1 MALSDLKL
9 KALLKNPQP
18 GKYADKDGL
27 FIRVDTKGAGRW
39 HWKIRNGGKETSVSY
54 GAYPQTSLAQA
65 RELHAAAKQQRKQG
79 INPNEVKREAKVK
92 KVADAASSFE
102 AVARAWFENWRVTV
116 SPGYAD
122 RVIRRLEGDVFP
134 WLGTDS
140 ISSIAPQKVLAT
152 LRRIESRGVFETTH
166 RVHESIQQVFRFAIA
181 EGRVEINPASE
192 LRDALKKAEAK
203 RHFPAITDPA
213 RLGELLRACDDY
225 RGTHVVR
232 AALQLLPLVFVRPG
246 ELRCAEWSEFDL
258 DNATWTIPAAR
269 MKRRKAGKLFGDPH
283 IVPLSTQ
290 AVAILRELH
299 PLTKSG
305 AYVFRGERHHDR
317 PMSDM
322 AIVAALRG
330 MGFAND
336 EMVAHGF
343 RATARTM
350 LAERLRIDEKFIEA
364 QLAHTVKDTLGRAYN
379 RTQFLAERVEMMQTW
394 ADYLDRL
401 RWGADVLQMPVRAA

>member
-18 GKYADKDGL
+18 GKYSDGGGL
-27 FIRVDTKGAGRW
+27 YLRVDDKGRGRW
-39 HWKIRNGGKETSVSY
+39 QWKIRVAGKETSVSY
-54 GAYPQTSLAQA
+54 GAYPDTSLAQA
-65 RELHAAAKQQRKQG
+65 RELHAAAKLLQKQG
-79 INPNEVKREAKVK
+79 INPNEAKREAKVSK
-92 KVADAASSFE
+92 IADATNSFE
-102 AVARAWFENWRVTV
+102 TVARAWFENWRVTV

-122 RVIRRLEGDVFP
+122 RVIRRLEADVFP
-134 WLGTDS
+134 WLGTEP
-140 ISSIAPQKVLAT
+140 IGAITPQKVLAT

-166 RVHESIQQVFRFAIA
+166 RVHESIQQVFRFAVA
-181 EGRVEINPASE
+181 ENRVEINPASE
-192 LRDALKKAEAK
+192 LKGALKKAEVK
-203 RHFPAITDPA
+203 RHFPAITDPL
-213 RLGELLRACDDY
+213 RMGELLRACDDY

-232 AALQLLPLVFVRPG
+232 AALRLLPLVFVRPG
-246 ELRCAEWSEFDL
+246 ELRCAAWPEFDL
-258 DNATWTIPAAR
+258 DKAIWTIPAAR

-290 AVAILRELH
+290 AVEILRELQ
-299 PLTKSG
+299 PLTGKSD
-305 AYVFRGERHHDR
+305 YVFRGERHHDR

-343 RATARTM
+343 RASARTM
-350 LAERLRIDEKFIEA
+350 LAERLDIDETVIEA

-379 RTQFLAERVEMMQTW
+379 RTQFLDKRKAMMQTW

-401 RWGADVLQMPVRAA
+401 RKGADVLQLPVRAA

>member
-1 MALSDLKL
+1 MALSDVKL

-27 FIRVDTKGAGRW
+27 FMRIDAKGAGRW
-39 HWKIRNGGKETSVSY
+39 HWKVRIGGKETWVSY
-54 GAYPQTSLAQA
+54 GAYPATSLAQA
-65 RELHAAAKQQRKQG
+65 RELHAAAKLQRKQG
-79 INPNEVKREAKVK
+79 INPNEAKRDAKAQ

-102 AVARAWFENWRVTV
+102 AVARAWFENWRLTV

-134 WLGTDS
+134 WLGNDP
-140 ISSIAPQKVLAT
+140 IGAIAPQKVLAT

-166 RVHESIQQVFRFAIA
+166 RVHESIQQVFRFAVA

-192 LRDALKKAEAK
+192 LKGALKKAEAK
-203 RHFPAITDPA
+203 RHFPAITDPV
-213 RLGELLRACDDY
+213 RLGELLRACDGY

-258 DNATWTIPAAR
+258 DNSVWTIPAAR

-299 PLTKSG
+299 PLTNAG
-305 AYVFRGERHHDR
+305 PYLFRGERHHDR

-330 MGFAND
+330 MGFSSD

-350 LAERLRIDEKFIEA
+350 LAERLEYDENVIEA

-379 RTQFLAERVEMMQTW
+379 RTQFLAKRAEMMQTW

-401 RWGADVLQMPVRAA
+401 RKGADVIQLPSRVA